1 MRDIYLIIKDI
12 ESEAKIMGAAFD
24 DDEVIDNLGLN
35 IDDFEY
41 NEMTITEGVTSG
53 RLILMTIKAS
63 EYEDILKREEID
75 SLLEIT
81 KEFIAS
87 DTVGNEMSLG
97 INDVINALDDCYD
110 KEQWIEKLGLL
121 EQDDTDTFF
130 DLDSMI
136 TN

>member
-1 MRDIYLIIKDI
+1 MKDIYLIIKDI

-63 EYEDILKREEID
+63 EYEDILEREEID

-87 DTVGNEMSLG
+87 DTVGNEMNLG

>member
-12 ESEAKIMGAAFD
+12 ESGTKIMGAAFD
-24 DDEVIDNLGLN
+24 DDEVMDNLGLD

-53 RLILMTIKAS
+53 RLILMSIKAS
-63 EYEDILKREEID
+63 EYEGILKREEID

-87 DTVGNEMSLG
+87 DTVGNEMNLRV
-97 INDVINALDDCYD
+97 NDVINALDDCYD

-121 EQDDTDTFF
+121 EHDDTDAFF

>member
-12 ESEAKIMGAAFD
+12 ESGTKIMSAAFD
-24 DDEVIDNLGLN
+24 DDEVMDNLGLD

-53 RLILMTIKAS
+53 RLILMSIKAS

-87 DTVGNEMSLG
+87 DTVGNEMNLRVS
-97 INDVINALDDCYD
+97 DVINALDDCYD

-121 EQDDTDTFF
+121 EQDDTDAFF

>member
-1 MRDIYLIIKDI
+1 MKDIYLIIKDI

>member
-12 ESEAKIMGAAFD
+12 ESGTKIIGAAFD
-24 DDEVIDNLGLN
+24 EDEVIDNLGLD

-53 RLILMTIKAS
+53 RLILMSIKAS

-87 DTVGNEMSLG
+87 DTVGNEMNLRV
-97 INDVINALDDCYD
+97 NDVINALDDCYD

-121 EQDDTDTFF
+121 EQDDTDAFF

>member
-24 DDEVIDNLGLN
+24 DDEVLDNLGLN

-87 DTVGNEMSLG
+87 DAVGNEMNLG

>member
-35 IDDFEY
+35 IGDFEY

-87 DTVGNEMSLG
+87 DTVGNEMNLG

-136 TN
+136 MN